1 MSDDQE
7 FYYCSKGCI
16 NWTHFW
22 FHQQVSTKQSFIN
35 CQNSSNSL
43 VFPKRVLFGF
53 TYIWWYGSAPKAPLF
68 HLPTWKAQSR
78 KSTSF
83 CPSTESRRTRSNNHW
98 RLDWRIS
105 SANLKWLVLSNNK
118 PKFQYTKQKGVFA
131 FKMTFT
137 TFFFFSSDFCQ
148 LFKSKRDSLHTH
160 SSTRDANEPRCW
172 TCLWTYSF
180 ITTDWFHLRHP
191 ARYSMRVNYCIN
203 LHPVCVFTCSVRT
216 HSPWCGNHRQEGEI
230 RK

>member
-1 MSDDQE
+1 MSDDKE

-43 VFPKRVLFGF
+43 VFPKRFLFGF

-131 FKMTFT
+131 FKITFT
-137 TFFFFSSDFCQ
+137 TFFFSQVTFVSSSSQSVIASILIQVRETRTSLAVELVCEHILSLPQ
-148 LFKSKRDSLHTH
+148 TDSTFAILLAT
-160 SSTRDANEPRCW
+160 AWE
-172 TCLWTYSF
+172 
-180 ITTDWFHLRHP
+180 
-191 ARYSMRVNYCIN
+191 
-203 LHPVCVFTCSVRT
+203 
-216 HSPWCGNHRQEGEI
+216 
-230 RK
+230 